1 MIKEINNIEI
11 LKEFNIEKTDNP
23 FINYI
28 VYFDKDIPV
37 GYIEYNKLYEKIDIV
52 NIFVKESYRN
62 RKIGSNMLEYLIN
75 KSKKENIENIT
86 LEVNIENT
94 YAIKLY
100 KKYNFK
106 EVAIR
111 KGYYNGIDGILMELK
126 L

>member
-11 LKEFNIEKTDNP
+11 LKEFNIEKTNNP
-23 FINYI
+23 FINYKA
-28 VYFDKDIPV
+28 YFDKDIPL
-37 GYIEYNKLYEKIDIV
+37 GYLEYNKLYEKVDIV
-52 NIFVKESYRN
+52 NIFVKEEYRN

-75 KSKKENIENIT
+75 KSKKEEIENIT
-86 LEVNIENT
+86 LEVNKENEN
-94 YAIKLY
+94 AIKLY